1 MVSFKKLTS
10 QQLQEMLKNA
20 STEVQRR
27 EKIKSATDEI
37 RAILKQYDLSYDDI
51 DRQLRKIKKP
61 FNRKKSRAKKQAS
74 DNRKVVQPKYAN
86 PNGIEVWSGRGR
98 APSWVN
104 EICREE
110 AIDLATFKREK
121 LVSKA

>member
-37 RAILKQYDLSYDDI
+37 RAILKQYDLSFDDL
-51 DRQLRKIKKP
+51 DKQLLKIKKP
-61 FNRKKSRAKKQAS
+61 LNRKKSRAKKQTN
-74 DNRKVVQPKYAN
+74 DKGHVVSFSTLTPFAQYS
-86 PNGIEVWSGRGR
+86 E
-98 APSWVN
+98 
-104 EICREE
+104 
-110 AIDLATFKREK
+110 
-121 LVSKA
+121 

>member
-37 RAILKQYDLSYDDI
+37 RAILKQYDLSFDDL
-51 DRQLRKIKKP
+51 DKQLLK
-61 FNRKKSRAKKQAS
+61 
-74 DNRKVVQPKYAN
+74 
-86 PNGIEVWSGRGR
+86 
-98 APSWVN
+98 
-104 EICREE
+104 
-110 AIDLATFKREK
+110 
-121 LVSKA
+121 